1 MTPAKIAR
9 ARELY
14 EQRDLT
20 VVEIAKTLGVSRAS
34 VYRHLPRLKTGPTA
48 TAADAAPRDEALK
61 GTELSGVG
69 HAEPLHRRSR

>member
-1 MTPAKIAR
+1 MTPTKIAR

-34 VYRHLPRLKTGPTA
+34 VYRHLPS
-48 TAADAAPRDEALK
+48 ADGCAGRRKGQWEAD
-61 GTELSGVG
+61 
-69 HAEPLHRRSR
+69 